1 MGTDFFDRDF
11 DREKAKA
18 MNVTVGGGGALRE
31 MRGGRDSLST
41 ADLSLTPLA
50 RRKQEV
56 ASQMASKASELNRLR
71 AQQEALEAERR
82 ELEEQ
87 REKQEAYDRGREELK
102 GRLEGML
109 AELRAG
115 RQEHERL
122 AAAAGEAVRQLED
135 RLGEV
140 ERLEEG
146 AGTEEDAGAELDRG
160 LAALGRIE
168 GEVRELGG
176 RLAGLRAASGR
187 GAAEGGAAG
196 SGRGRGVAWTG
207 WGEDFGQWVRM
218 GAAFAL
224 PFFAAGVLLLVLGWL
239 IFW

>member
-1 MGTDFFDRDF
+1 MGTDFFDRDLG
-11 DREKAKA
+11 RERAKA
-18 MNVTVGGGGALRE
+18 MNVTVGGGGAMRE
-31 MRGGRDSLST
+31 MRGGRDSSLST

-56 ASQMASKASELNRLR
+56 ASQMASKANELNRLK

-82 ELEEQ
+82 QLEAQ

-102 GRLEGML
+102 ARLEGML
-109 AELRAG
+109 AELRTG

-146 AGTEEDAGAELDRG
+146 GGTDEDAELDRG
-160 LAALGRIE
+160 LAALERIG
-168 GEVRELGG
+168 GEVREWGG
-176 RLAGLRAASGR
+176 RLAGLRAASGH
-187 GAAEGGAAG
+187 GAAEGGAVG
-196 SGRGRGVAWTG
+196 GGRGRVGTWTG

-224 PFFAAGVLLLVLGWL
+224 PFFAAGVLLMVLGWL